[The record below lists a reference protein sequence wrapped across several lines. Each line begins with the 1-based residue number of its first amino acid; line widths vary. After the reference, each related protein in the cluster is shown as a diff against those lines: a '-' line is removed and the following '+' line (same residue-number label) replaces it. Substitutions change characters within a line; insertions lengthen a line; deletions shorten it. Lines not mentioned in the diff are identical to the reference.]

1 MSRPYRPV
9 WIALALTLLT
19 PFPAL
24 AETVPRPAGGPPQP
38 ELTEKESFMLLFGKG
53 NGAMRLLCLL
63 QRDGVITA
71 ASRRRYAERLER
83 FLTESGD
90 SDTDRRNA
98 RIGMAF
104 ADGRASLCPERVLEQ
119 RRR

>member
-1 MSRPYRPV
+1 MSHLSRLVRV
-9 WIALALTLLT
+9 ALALTLLT

-24 AETVPRPAGGPPQP
+24 AAPSAPAGGPPQP

-53 NGAMRLLCLL
+53 NGAMRVLCLL

-71 ASRRRYAERLER
+71 ATRRRYAERLEQ